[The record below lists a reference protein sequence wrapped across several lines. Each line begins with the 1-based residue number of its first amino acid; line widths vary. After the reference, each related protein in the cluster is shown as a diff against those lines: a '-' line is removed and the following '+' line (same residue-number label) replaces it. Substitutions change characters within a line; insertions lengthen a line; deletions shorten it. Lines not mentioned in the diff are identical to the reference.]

1 MESCRC
7 AAEVVRRRSLRRA
20 ACFEGEKRNKTQM
33 GLEKIRGWDLGGVG
47 DSTLFWGGL
56 GGKERW
62 GVSRAAPVVGQ
73 KSRGESRL
81 CPHRSHRSGGDGV
94 GG

>member
-1 MESCRC
+1 M
-7 AAEVVRRRSLRRA
+7 
-20 ACFEGEKRNKTQM
+20 
-33 GLEKIRGWDLGGVG
+33 
-47 DSTLFWGGL
+47 FWGGL

-62 GVSRAAPVVGQ
+62 GVSRAAPVVRQ

-94 GG
+94 GGWRGGGGGRGDTVAAVCPSRRAPASCASPDQPPASGNPEI